1 METTLGKAPAIS
13 NLYQPPLE
21 LINHII
27 GEPCRFSQLHQF
39 LSRGGKFSRYDDFEL
54 FITTQYYA
62 LGLLPISVKSAKLA
76 SR

>member
-27 GEPCRFSQLHQF
+27 GEPCRLSQLHQF